1 MIIYTNILLL
11 CITILPK
18 INLIKVGGSS
28 TGIRI
33 EDILILIYIML
44 EIMSRFKNGKKI
56 NCKKLNKIKKIFSV
70 YIMIC
75 ICSTFFGT
83 IKGWI
88 NPLVGGLYLIRKI
101 EYFCMI
107 YIGYNYMKKI
117 KDLYKILPKIN
128 YIIYIHFCLSILQM
142 IRINGII

>member
-18 INLIKVGGSS
+18 INLIKVGGNS

-33 EDILILIYIML
+33 EDILILIYIL
-44 EIMSRFKNGKKI
+44 FEIMSKFKNGNKI
-56 NCKKLNKIKKIFSV
+56 NCKKLNKVQKLFRT

-75 ICSTFFGT
+75 ICSTFFGA

-88 NPLVGGLYLIRKI
+88 SPIIGVLYLIRKI

-107 YIGYNYMKKI
+107 YIGYNYIKKI
-117 KDLYKILPKIN
+117 RDLYKILPKIN
-128 YIIYIHFCLSILQM
+128 YTMYIHFGFVILQM
-142 IRINGII
+142 IRIDGIV

>member
-33 EDILILIYIML
+33 EDILILIYIVL

-128 YIIYIHFCLSILQM
+128 YIIYIHFGLSILQI